1 MRYRIY
7 ALLVFSIG
15 LTGSSLAQ
23 RVELEAF
30 GSYGSFDVS
39 PFPNNAVGLGGRLD
53 VNLTRHIALEGEG
66 SWDFK
71 HPRVTIAATGTGTF
85 EVSSLRLGVAHGNG
99 GLKFQSK
106 GGSYFLFAKGGALVL
121 EPDVRT
127 TPLLGAVIGNEQ
139 RSETSFS
146 EAVFYP
152 GGGIGFHAGPL
163 GIRVDIGDEIFWDNG
178 AHNNPRVTFGPTV
191 RF

>member
-39 PFPNNAVGLGGRLD
+39 PFPNSAVGLGGRLD

-106 GGSYFLFAKGGALVL
+106 GGSYFLFAKGGALVFQ
-121 EPDVRT
+121 PDVRT
-127 TPLLGAVIGNEQ
+127 TSLIGAVIGNEQ

-163 GIRVDIGDEIFWDNG
+163 GLRVDIGDEIFWDNG
-178 AHNNPRVTFGPTV
+178 AHNNLRVTFGPTV